1 MKTRLLF
8 KTYLTILTLILSA
21 CTVQPPIS
29 TAPPPTH
36 VRTITLDDNGKV
48 ISMTAGGNILLDLG
62 EGYNWTIN
70 LSPEDVIQRVKN
82 ITVIRGAQGIYDVV
96 KAGTVTLTA
105 TGDPD
110 CLQTTPPCE
119 APSIQFTV
127 TIVVQ

>member
-1 MKTRLLF
+1 MKNRLLF
-8 KTYLTILTLILSA
+8 ITCLTILTLTLAA
-21 CTVQPPIS
+21 CTVQPTPS
-29 TAPPPTH
+29 TASPTTH
-36 VRTITLDDNGKV
+36 VGTITLDDNGKE
-48 ISMTAGGNILLDLG
+48 ITMTVGDSFLLDLG

-96 KAGTVTLTA
+96 KAGTMTLTA

-110 CLQTTPPCE
+110 CLQTTPPCA

>member
-1 MKTRLLF
+1 MKTRLLCIPC
-8 KTYLTILTLILSA
+8 LTILTLALMA
-21 CTVQPPIS
+21 CTVQPPTS

-36 VRTITLDDNGKV
+36 VRTITLNDHGKV
-48 ISMTAGGNILLDLG
+48 ITMTIGENILLYLG

-70 LSPEDVIQRVKN
+70 LSNEDVIQRVKN

-105 TGDPD
+105 TGDPE
-110 CLQTTPPCE
+110 CLQTTPPCA
-119 APSIQFTV
+119 APSVQFTV